1 MPRFPEDAPVRKVIR
16 TLERLGF
23 RVVREGNHIAMER
36 ENPDGT
42 RTPLT
47 MPNHSRIK
55 GSTLRTI
62 LTQSGI
68 TREDFLDAYEDS

>member
-1 MPRFPEDAPVRKVIR
+1 VDAPIKKVFNA
-16 TLERLGF
+16 LEKLDFRL
-23 RVVREGNHIAMER
+23 VREGNHIAMVR

-47 MPNHSRIK
+47 IPNHSRIK

-62 LTQSGI
+62 LTQAGI
-68 TREDFLDAYEDS
+68 ARDDFLSAYEER